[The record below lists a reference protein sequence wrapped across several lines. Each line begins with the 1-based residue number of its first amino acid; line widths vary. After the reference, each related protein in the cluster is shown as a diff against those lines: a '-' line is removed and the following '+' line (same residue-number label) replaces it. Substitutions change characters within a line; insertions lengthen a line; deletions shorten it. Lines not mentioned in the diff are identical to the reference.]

1 LCCKGLDLAPS
12 LRRVRKGVGQSDF
25 YVALRRYEAARKC
38 ENPRRRAVSE
48 RTQEQGP
55 QGSRSEEGAIEDYS
69 SSDTDTTTVENF
81 KGPKGL
87 LAPLLNLDILPSPQ
101 SDTTTL
107 QSGDSGDYQG
117 SEGGAQTQ
125 GRG

>member
-1 LCCKGLDLAPS
+1 
-12 LRRVRKGVGQSDF
+12 
-25 YVALRRYEAARKC
+25 
-38 ENPRRRAVSE
+38 VSE
-48 RTQEQGP
+48 RTRAQGP
-55 QGSRSEEGAIEDYS
+55 QGGRSEERGIEDYS
-69 SSDTDTTTVENF
+69 SSDTNTTAVENF

-117 SEGGAQTQ
+117 
-125 GRG
+125 

>member
-1 LCCKGLDLAPS
+1 
-12 LRRVRKGVGQSDF
+12 
-25 YVALRRYEAARKC
+25 
-38 ENPRRRAVSE
+38 VSE

-55 QGSRSEEGAIEDYS
+55 QHSRSEEGAIEDYS